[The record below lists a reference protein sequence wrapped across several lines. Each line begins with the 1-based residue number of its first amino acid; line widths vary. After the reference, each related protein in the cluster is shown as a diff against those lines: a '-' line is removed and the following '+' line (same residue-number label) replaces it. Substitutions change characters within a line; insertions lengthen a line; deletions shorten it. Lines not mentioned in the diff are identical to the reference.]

1 MPARCKGTHK
11 GCPYRR
17 FAMLIAVA
25 TKTGR
30 EIDQHFGHAER
41 FLIYSVDNGTAN
53 LVDEMKVERYC
64 TYDPE
69 HPLRAHI
76 LASIAAALTGCSAIV
91 CSQIGQAP
99 REEMECL
106 GLPTFSLTGEIG
118 PALAELAKIL

>member
-1 MPARCKGTHK
+1 
-11 GCPYRR
+11 
-17 FAMLIAVA
+17 MLIAVA

-41 FLIYSVDNGTAN
+41 FLIYNVDNGTAS
-53 LVDEMKVERYC
+53 LVDEKKVERYC

-76 LASIAAALTGCSAIV
+76 LADIAAALTGCSAIV

-99 REEMECL
+99 REEMESL

>member
-1 MPARCKGTHK
+1 
-11 GCPYRR
+11 
-17 FAMLIAVA
+17 MLIAVA

-41 FLIYSVDNGTAN
+41 FLIYNVDDGIAS
-53 LVDEMKVERYC
+53 LVDERKVERYC

-76 LASIAAALTGCSAIV
+76 LADIAATLAGCRAIV

-99 REEMECL
+99 RDEMERL
-106 GLPTFSLTGEIG
+106 GFSTFALAGEIG

>member
-1 MPARCKGTHK
+1 
-11 GCPYRR
+11 
-17 FAMLIAVA
+17 MLIAVA

-41 FLIYSVDNGTAN
+41 FLIYNVDNGTAT
-53 LVDEMKVERYC
+53 LVDERKVERYC

-76 LASIAAALTGCSAIV
+76 LANIAAALTGCRAIV

-99 REEMECL
+99 REEMEGL
-106 GLPTFSLTGEIG
+106 GFPTFALTGEIG
-118 PALAELAKIL
+118 PALAELVKVL